1 MKRSLLAAGVFGIA
15 FASFSTAAGAA
26 TFVVNTTF
34 DSQDVVLGDG
44 ICADLVSAC
53 SLRAAISEANAFAGP
68 DVITL
73 PAGVYTNTTVAAANE
88 DNNLGGDLDINSDIT
103 INGAGSATTIVQA
116 ATTAGVSSER
126 VFHLRFAGPKVLN
139 DLTIRHGRNTG
150 STLGAGVLV
159 EAGTVVVTFNR
170 VVVADNE
177 GGANGGGLA
186 ISSANASITTLNLCR
201 VENNTTGSMV
211 SGPSNGAGILFLGA
225 TATLNINDSNISGN
239 AISNM
244 GIASAAGIYSDGIL
258 NITNSAVSNNTAT
271 STGSSTFAGGISIIG
286 GTATILGSTISG
298 NVSTVTG
305 GGGSGFAGGISSQ
318 DASLILV
325 NSLVSGNTASRFH
338 AGIRTISLNAPTTTT
353 ITNSTISDNTAALD
367 GGGVINFSGGLEDA
381 TTNITGST
389 VRGNSANGP
398 TNIGG
403 GLENFHSSSGRAII
417 NVTNSTVSGN
427 IAARGAGSHNSGSA
441 ASINFNFSTI
451 ANNTAA
457 VSGGGVFQAT
467 AGATNLKNSIV
478 ADNAAPASAD
488 ISGIVTSQGY
498 NLVENV
504 TGGTFALLGGDVTGT
519 DPQLGAL
526 ANNGG
531 STGTHRPGPTSLA
544 IDAIPTGTSDCGVAV
559 TTSQNGL
566 PRPQQ
571 AGCDKGSVEVNPE
584 LIFRDGFDG
593 F

>member
-1 MKRSLLAAGVFGIA
+1 MKTSFLIAAIAGLALAGFLP
-15 FASFSTAAGAA
+15 AAGAA

-44 ICADLVSAC
+44 ICGDTVGAC

-73 PAGVYTNTTVAAANE
+73 PAGIYTNTLVAANE

-103 INGAGSATTIVQA
+103 INGANSATTIVQA
-116 ATTAGVSSER
+116 ATTAGVASER
-126 VFHLRFAGPKVLN
+126 VFHMRYSGPKVLN
-139 DLTIRHGRNTG
+139 DLTVRHGRLTV
-150 STLGAGVLV
+150 SVFGAGLLV
-159 EAGTVVVTFNR
+159 EAGTVVVTLNR
-170 VVVADNE
+170 VVIANNE

-186 ISSANASITTLNLCR
+186 ISSGNASITTLNLCR

-211 SGPSNGAGILFLGA
+211 SGPSNGAGVLFLGA
-225 TATLNINDSNISGN
+225 TATLNINDSIITGN

-258 NITNSAVSNNTAT
+258 NITNSVVSNNTAT
-271 STGSSTFAGGISIIG
+271 SSGSSTFAGGISIIG
-286 GTATILGSTISG
+286 GTTTILGSTISG

-318 DASLILV
+318 DATLV
-325 NSLVSGNTASRFH
+325 LANSVVSGNTASRFH
-338 AGIRTISLNAPTTTT
+338 AGIRTIALNAPSTTT

-367 GGGVINFSGGLEDA
+367 GGGVINFSGGLETA

-389 VRGNSANGP
+389 VRGNHANGP

-403 GLENFHSSSGRAII
+403 GLENFRSSSGSAVI

-427 IAARGAGSHNSGSA
+427 MAARGAGSHNSGNS

-451 ANNTAA
+451 AGNTATL
-457 VSGGGVFQAT
+457 SGGGILQAT

-478 ADNAAPASAD
+478 ADNAAPAGPD
-488 ISGIVTSQGY
+488 ISGVVTSQGY

-504 TGGTFALLGGDVTGT
+504 TGGTFAVLGGDVTGT
-519 DPQLGAL
+519 DPQLGPL

-531 STGTHRPGPTSLA
+531 STTTHRPGPSSLA
-544 IDAIPTGTSDCGVAV
+544 IDAIPTGTSECGVAV

-566 PRPQQ
+566 SRPQQ

-584 LIFRDGFDG
+584 LIFRNGFDE
-593 F
+593 

>member
-1 MKRSLLAAGVFGIA
+1 MTRSLGVAGIIGIA
-15 FASFSTAAGAA
+15 FELLSTAAGAA
-26 TFVVNTTF
+26 TFVVNTTL

-53 SLRAAISEANAFAGP
+53 SLRAAISEANALASP

-73 PAGVYTNTTVAAANE
+73 PAGIFTNTTQAAANE
-88 DNNLGGDLDINSDIT
+88 DSNLGGDLDINSDIT

-116 ATTAGVSSER
+116 ATTPGVASER
-126 VFHLRFAGPKVLN
+126 VFHLRFSGPKVLN
-139 DLTIRHGRNTG
+139 DLTVRHGRNTG
-150 STLGAGVLV
+150 SALGAGVLV
-159 EAGTVVVTFNR
+159 EAGTVVVTLNR
-170 VVVADNE
+170 VVIANNE

-186 ISSANASITTLNLCR
+186 ISSANASITTLNLCS

-211 SGPSNGAGILFLGA
+211 SGPSNGAGVLFLGA
-225 TATLNINDSNISGN
+225 TATLNINDSNITGN
-239 AISNM
+239 TVSNM
-244 GIASAAGIYSDGIL
+244 GSSSAAGLYSDGIL
-258 NITNSAVSNNTAT
+258 NITNTVVSNNTAT
-271 STGSSTFAGGISIIG
+271 SSGSTTFAGGINIIG
-286 GTATILGSTISG
+286 GTATILGSTIGG

-318 DASLILV
+318 DATLILA
-325 NSLVSGNTASRFH
+325 NSVVSGNTASRFH
-338 AGIRTISLNAPTTTT
+338 AGIRTIALNAPTTTT
-353 ITNSTISDNTAALD
+353 ITNSTISNNTAAFE
-367 GGGVINFSGGLEDA
+367 GGGVINFSGGLEAA

-403 GLENFHSSSGRAII
+403 GLENFHSSTGAAVI

-427 IAARGAGSHNSGSA
+427 IAARGAGSHNSGIA

-451 ANNTAA
+451 AGNTAT
-457 VSGGGVFQAT
+457 VGGGGIFQT
-467 AGATNLKNSIV
+467 AGGTTSLKNSVV
-478 ADNAAPASAD
+478 ADNAAPAGPD
-488 ISGIVTSQGY
+488 ISGVVTSLGY

-504 TGGTFALLGGDVTGT
+504 TGGTFAVLAGDVTGT
-519 DPQLGAL
+519 DPQLGPL

-531 STGTHRPGPTSLA
+531 STMTHRPSPSSLA